1 MHFDVRIEGSRGMR
15 NSSNVGLES
24 SRRCETVAVCYS
36 QRDKLGICFSFVNVL
51 VGQQLWDASWEQT
64 TLSITSVIFG
74 AAN

>member
-1 MHFDVRIEGSRGMR
+1 M
-15 NSSNVGLES
+15 GLETP
-24 SRRCETVAVCYS
+24 RRCEIVAVCYS